1 MRNTYSTN
9 GSVNEAQSSNNPLE
23 LDQVHHGL
31 DILQLLVLKGG
42 GLEGEEDAAEKAADE
57 VDQPNGGDAHLQEK
71 LHWFWGFQWKDT

>member
-1 MRNTYSTN
+1 MSKRNTYSTN
-9 GSVNEAQSSNNPLE
+9 GSVDEAQSSNNPLE

-57 VDQPNGGDAHLQEK
+57 VDQPNGGDAHLQEM
-71 LHWFWGFQWKDT
+71 LLWFRGFE